1 MFAGANVV
9 ITGGTFTVV
18 NQNPEQSANARET
31 RLEGRLNPRSIPPFL
46 ADTNQLTVEEVMDWL
61 SPADYEG
68 TFKQHQQAR
77 LNGTCTWIRKRS
89 EFTRWIC
96 QDDDKTGQELWVHG
110 YSFFSRSYSA
120 LSNFAT
126 VALGVARPPSRPTL
140 SRPLSN
146 RGDPSST
153 SFATAS
159 TQGPV
164 AAQSVTRP

>member
-1 MFAGANVV
+1 MFARANVV
-9 ITGGTFTVV
+9 IAGGNFTVV
-18 NQNPEQSANARET
+18 NQNPEQSVNARET

-46 ADTNQLTVEEVMDWL
+46 ADINRLIVGEVTNWL
-61 SPADYEG
+61 SPADYKG

-77 LNGTCTWIRKRS
+77 LNGTCTWIRNRS
-89 EFTRWIC
+89 EYARWI

-110 YSFFSRSYSA
+110 YFFLPRKECA

-126 VALGVARPPSRPTL
+126 VALGVARPSSRPTL

-146 RGDPSST
+146 PGDPSST

-164 AAQSVTRP
+164 AAQSVMRP